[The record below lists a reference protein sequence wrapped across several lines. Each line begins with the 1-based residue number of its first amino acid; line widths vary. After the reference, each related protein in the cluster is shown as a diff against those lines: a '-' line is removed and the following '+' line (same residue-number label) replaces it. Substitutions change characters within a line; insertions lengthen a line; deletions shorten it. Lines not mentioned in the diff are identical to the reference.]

1 MTPVPRWSGLE
12 GRKDE
17 TKGKALMG
25 VAEEE
30 ETFLVEPG
38 KKGSKCG
45 VLAEGERH
53 LGGLGQLEH
62 PAL

>member
-1 MTPVPRWSGLE
+1 
-12 GRKDE
+12 
-17 TKGKALMG
+17 MG

-30 ETFLVEPG
+30 KTFLVEPG
-38 KKGSKCG
+38 KKGGKGSKCG
-45 VLAEGERH
+45 VLAGRERH

>member
-1 MTPVPRWSGLE
+1 
-12 GRKDE
+12 
-17 TKGKALMG
+17 MG

-30 ETFLVEPG
+30 KTFLVEPG
-38 KKGSKCG
+38 MKGRKGSKCG